1 MMSDFF
7 IYTPEIL
14 GKQTLISALILSLM
28 LSATS
33 VFANER
39 PKGVAVNV
47 AKAKLQDV
55 SPATWLPGDIISLV
69 DSRIATE
76 VEGYLVSI
84 AEVGQR
90 LKKGEVL
97 ATLNDRLLRFQLRDN
112 QSTIDRLTI
121 RFNYLSR
128 QLSREEKLAELQ
140 STSEFELD
148 RLNMERDV
156 SRQELAAA
164 EIQVER
170 TRYLLEQSRIIAP
183 FDGVVVERLAQR
195 GEYFSEGQA
204 ILRFV
209 NVDEK
214 EIRLHAP
221 IHLYNNL
228 TLGARVQL
236 QSAQGQAMSLPK
248 SGIIDRVIPV
258 GNIRSHMLEIR
269 VKPDSPDWVIG
280 EALKVQLPSG
290 AAEKRLTVPRDALVL
305 RKDQIFVYTVD
316 SQGKAV
322 RVPVSL
328 GTSTGDD
335 IVVEG
340 NISDGDTVIVRG
352 AERVRPGQQ
361 VLAVPDYSPARK

>member
-1 MMSDFF
+1 MSDFF
-7 IYTPEIL
+7 KYTPKIL
-14 GKQTLISALILSLM
+14 GKQTLISGLILSLM
-28 LSATS
+28 LSTAS
-33 VFANER
+33 IFANER
-39 PKGVAVNV
+39 ASTKPKGVAVNV

-55 SPATWLPGDIISLV
+55 SPAIWLPGDLISLV

-76 VEGYLVSI
+76 VAGYLLSI

-90 LKKGEVL
+90 VKKGDVL
-97 ATLNDRLLRFQLRDN
+97 ATLNDRLLLLQLRDN
-112 QSTIDRLTI
+112 QTTADRLKI
-121 RFNYLSR
+121 HLSYLSR
-128 QLSREEKLAELQ
+128 QLSREKKLAEQQ
-140 STSEFELD
+140 STSQFELE
-148 RLNMERDV
+148 RLEMERDM

-170 TRYLLEQSRIIAP
+170 SRYLLDQSRIIAP
-183 FDGVVVERLAQR
+183 FDGVVVERLAQQ

-204 ILRFV
+204 LLRFV

-236 QSAQGQAMSLPK
+236 QSAQAQVMSLPK
-248 SGIIDRVIPV
+248 LGIIDRVIPV
-258 GNIRSHMLEIR
+258 GNTRSRMLEIR

-280 EALKVQLPSG
+280 EAVKVQLPSG
-290 AAEKRLTVPRDALVL
+290 AAEKLLTVPRDALVL
-305 RKDQIFVYTVD
+305 RQNQIFVYTVD
-316 SQGKAV
+316 SEGKAL

-328 GTSTGDD
+328 GASVGDY

-361 VLAVPDYSPARK
+361 VRPIF